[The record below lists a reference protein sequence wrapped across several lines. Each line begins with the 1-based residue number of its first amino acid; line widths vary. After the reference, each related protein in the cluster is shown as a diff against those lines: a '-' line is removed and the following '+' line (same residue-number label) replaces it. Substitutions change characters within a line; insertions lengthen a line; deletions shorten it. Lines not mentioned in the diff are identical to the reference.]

1 MVDYRLASITKPD
14 TNQRYYNFYNL
25 TILKTI
31 ATSIDPIFQFF
42 RRTEPTNN
50 SEITL
55 ESFMQSRQDERR
67 IQHLHMGM
75 RVPQYTAPP
84 PPPG

>member
-1 MVDYRLASITKPD
+1 MVDYRLASITKPE
-14 TNQRYYNFYNL
+14 TNQRYYSLVIKKKNELFNK
-25 TILKTI
+25 LKF
-31 ATSIDPIFQFF
+31 SYFF
-42 RRTEPTNN
+42 RRTDPTNS

-55 ESFMQSRQDERR
+55 ESFIQSRQDERR

>member
-1 MVDYRLASITKPD
+1 M
-14 TNQRYYNFYNL
+14 
-25 TILKTI
+25 
-31 ATSIDPIFQFF
+31 
-42 RRTEPTNN
+42 
-50 SEITL
+50 TL

-84 PPPG
+84 PPPSGIKIKTYLLQPIVKILNMY